1 MTQTQKGTNGPVLF
15 GSFGPKR
22 TGPNGAKLK
31 GDNLIMNNG
40 VKKAI
45 CIASTVTMCGL
56 YTLPIYAI
64 NEKDTMYCNTNNIGV
79 VYKETSNGEE
89 KNEDMPIDTSIKYYL
104 DGNEIS
110 IDDLKGKSG
119 KVKIEINFTNKDKKT
134 ETIDGKQVTMYT
146 PYIVA
151 CGTILDNEKFS
162 NVTISSGKI
171 IDNGTNSVVLGIS
184 MPGMQES
191 LNIDEID
198 IPENV
203 IIEADAKD
211 FELGNMYMYI
221 ESNVFDNDFDF
232 FDKFDGLYEKSQTLK
247 NASNQ
252 LVSGSQTLK
261 DGANTYSEK
270 MNEFNN
276 GVTTYANGVN
286 TVSSNYSKI
295 NAGITSVSKN
305 SKKIA
310 EGSSNLSNGI
320 KDLKSN
326 LANIISAIGNI
337 KTGLDGIDG
346 GISKM
351 ETAVDGSIQNITE
364 STSKNSE
371 TAKTLT
377 ALGTATETSVASL
390 KATKKA
396 LETTVSSM
404 EEDETKTELLAEI
417 AKLDEQITALGKNTA
432 TERAAYNKAMEAET
446 NQVLTGLNTL
456 KTSLETLKGVSSKVT
471 AGMNTLVAGSPELQA
486 GLDKLEDGSNTLS
499 SGAKSL
505 SDGTSTLSSG
515 AKELKNGIDTLNSN
529 TETIKSSSKQLN
541 DAAKTISDGATT
553 LSNGMK
559 QFDNDGINTI
569 YNLVNGDV
577 KGAQNRI
584 EKLMDLAK
592 NSGSYKYI
600 LKVDNLK

>member
-1 MTQTQKGTNGPVLF
+1 
-15 GSFGPKR
+15 
-22 TGPNGAKLK
+22 
-31 GDNLIMNNG
+31 MNNG

-45 CIASTVTMCGL
+45 CIASTVTICGL

-64 NEKDTMYCNTNNIGV
+64 NEKDTMYCKANNIGV

-162 NVTISSGKI
+162 NVTISSGKVI
-171 IDNGTNSVVLGIS
+171 NNGTNSVILGIS

-191 LNIDEID
+191 LDIDEID

-203 IIEADAKD
+203 VIEADAKD

-221 ESNVFDNDFDF
+221 ESNVFDNDLDF
-232 FDKFDGLYEKSQTLK
+232 LDEFDGLYEQSQTLK
-247 NASNQ
+247 DASNQ

-270 MNEFNN
+270 MGEFNT
-276 GVTTYANGVN
+276 GVATYANGVN
-286 TVSSNYSKI
+286 TVSTNYSKI
-295 NAGITSVSKN
+295 NDGISSVN
-305 SKKIA
+305 ENTKKIA
-310 EGSSNLSNGI
+310 EGSSSLSSGI

-326 LANIISAIGNI
+326 LSTIISAIGSI
-337 KTGLDGIDG
+337 KTGADAIDG

-351 ETAVDGSIQNITE
+351 ETAVDNSIENITA

-377 ALGTATETSVASL
+377 ALGTATETSVATL
-390 KATKKA
+390 KATKKN
-396 LETTVSSM
+396 LETTVNSL
-404 EEDETKTELLAEI
+404 EDGETKRELTEVV
-417 AKLDEQITALGKNTA
+417 AKLDEQILSLGKNTA
-432 TERAAYNKAMEAET
+432 TERAAYNKAMETET
-446 NQVLTGLNTL
+446 TQVLTGLNTL
-456 KTSLETLKGVSSKVT
+456 KTSLQTLKGVSSQVT
-471 AGMNTLVAGSPELQA
+471 AGINQLVSGSPELQA
-486 GLDKLEDGSNTLS
+486 GLDKLENGSDTLS

-505 SDGTSTLSSG
+505 SDGTSTLSNG
-515 AKELKNGIDTLNSN
+515 AKELKSGIDTLNSN
-529 TETIKSSSKQLN
+529 SETIKSSSSQLN
-541 DAAKTISDGATT
+541 DAAKTLSDGADT
-553 LSNGMK
+553 LSDGMK

-569 YNLVNGDV
+569 YNFVNGDV
-577 KGAQNRI
+577 KGAQNRV

-592 NSGSYKYI
+592 NSGSYKYV

>member
-1 MTQTQKGTNGPVLF
+1 
-15 GSFGPKR
+15 
-22 TGPNGAKLK
+22 
-31 GDNLIMNNG
+31 MNNG

-64 NEKDTMYCNTNNIGV
+64 NEKDTMYCKANNIGV

-162 NVTISSGKI
+162 NVTISSGKV

-191 LNIDEID
+191 LDIDEID

-203 IIEADAKD
+203 TIEADARD

-221 ESNVFDNDFDF
+221 ESNVFDNDLDF
-232 FDKFDGLYEKSQTLK
+232 LDEFDGLYEQSQTLK
-247 NASNQ
+247 DASNQ
-252 LVSGSQTLK
+252 LVSGSQTLR

-270 MNEFNN
+270 MGEFNT
-276 GVTTYANGVN
+276 GVATYANGVN
-286 TVSSNYSKI
+286 TVSANYSKI
-295 NAGITSVSKN
+295 NDGISSVN
-305 SKKIA
+305 ENTRKIA
-310 EGSSNLSNGI
+310 EGSSNLSIGI

-326 LANIISAIGNI
+326 LSDIISAIGSI
-337 KTGLDGIDG
+337 KTGADAIDG

-351 ETAVDGSIQNITE
+351 ETSVESSIYDLKKA
-364 STSKNSE
+364 TSKDSE
-371 TAKTLT
+371 TTKTLT
-377 ALGTATETSVASL
+377 ALGTATETSVTSL

-396 LETTVSSM
+396 LETTVESM
-404 EEDETKTELLAEI
+404 EDSKTKTELQTEI
-417 AKLDEQITALGKNTA
+417 TKLDEQISTLGKSTA

-446 NQVLTGLNTL
+446 KQVLTGLNSL
-456 KTSLETLKGVSSKVT
+456 KISLQTLKGVSSKVT
-471 AGMNTLVAGSPELQA
+471 AGIDQLVSGSPELQA
-486 GLDKLEDGSNTLS
+486 GLDKLETGSNTLS
-499 SGAKSL
+499 SGAKNL
-505 SDGTSTLSSG
+505 SDGTSTLSNG

-529 TETIKSSSKQLN
+529 SENIKSSSSKLN
-541 DAAKTISDGATT
+541 DAAKTLSDGATT
-553 LSNGMK
+553 LSDGMK

-569 YNLVNGDV
+569 YNFVNGDV
-577 KGAQNRI
+577 KGAQNRV

-592 NSGSYKYI
+592 NSSSYKYI

>member
-1 MTQTQKGTNGPVLF
+1 
-15 GSFGPKR
+15 
-22 TGPNGAKLK
+22 
-31 GDNLIMNNG
+31 MNNG

-45 CIASTVTMCGL
+45 SIASTVTMCGL

-64 NEKDTMYCNTNNIGV
+64 NEKDTMYCKVNNIGV

-110 IDDLKGKSG
+110 IEDLKGKSG
-119 KVKIEINFTNKDKKT
+119 KVKIEINFTNKDKKI

-171 IDNGTNSVVLGIS
+171 IDNGSNSVVLGIS

-191 LNIDEID
+191 LDIDEID

-203 IIEADAKD
+203 VIEADTKD

-221 ESNVFDNDFDF
+221 ESNVFDNDLDFLDEFD
-232 FDKFDGLYEKSQTLK
+232 DLYEQSKTLK
-247 NASNQ
+247 DASNQ
-252 LVSGSQTLK
+252 LVSGSKTLK

-270 MNEFNN
+270 MGEFNT
-276 GVTTYANGVN
+276 GVASYTNGVN
-286 TVSSNYSKI
+286 TVSTNYSKI
-295 NAGITSVSKN
+295 NDGISSVN
-305 SKKIA
+305 ENTKKIA
-310 EGSSNLSNGI
+310 EGSSNLSSGI
-320 KDLKSN
+320 NELKSN
-326 LANIISAIGNI
+326 LSTIISAIGSI
-337 KTGLDGIDG
+337 KTGADAIDG

-351 ETAVDGSIQNITE
+351 ETAVENNIETLTA
-364 STSKNSE
+364 STSKDSE

-377 ALGTATETSVASL
+377 KLGTATETSVESL
-390 KATKKA
+390 KNTKKA
-396 LETTVSSM
+396 LETTVSTM
-404 EEDETKTELLAEI
+404 EDGETKTELQTEI
-417 AKLDEQITALGKNTA
+417 AKLDEQITTLGKNTA
-432 TERAAYNKAMEAET
+432 TERAAYNKTMEAET
-446 NQVLTGLNTL
+446 TGVLTGLNTL
-456 KTSLETLKGVSSKVT
+456 KTSLQTLKGVSSKVT
-471 AGMNTLVAGSPELQA
+471 SGINQLVSGSPELQA
-486 GLDKLEDGSNTLS
+486 GLDKLESGSNTLS

-515 AKELKNGIDTLNSN
+515 AKELKSGIDTLNSN
-529 TETIKSSSKQLN
+529 SETIKSSSSQLN
-541 DAAKTISDGATT
+541 DAAKTLSDGAST
-553 LSNGMK
+553 LSDGMK

-569 YNLVNGDV
+569 YNFVNGDV
-577 KGAQNRI
+577 KGAQNRV

-592 NSGSYKYI
+592 NSGSYKYV

>member
-1 MTQTQKGTNGPVLF
+1 
-15 GSFGPKR
+15 
-22 TGPNGAKLK
+22 
-31 GDNLIMNNG
+31 MNNG

-45 CIASTVTMCGL
+45 CIASTITMCGL
-56 YTLPIYAI
+56 YTLQIYAI
-64 NEKDTMYCNTNNIGV
+64 NEKDTMYCKATNIGV
-79 VYKETSNGEE
+79 VYKTTSNGEE

-104 DGNEIS
+104 DENEIS

-119 KVKIEINFTNKDKKT
+119 KVKIEINFTNKDKKI

-162 NVTISSGKI
+162 NVTISSGKV
-171 IDNGTNSVVLGIS
+171 IDNGSNSVVLGIS

-221 ESNVFDNDFDF
+221 ESNVFDNDLDF

-295 NAGITSVSKN
+295 NAGITSVSEN

-364 STSKNSE
+364 STSKDSE

-446 NQVLTGLNTL
+446 TQVLTGLNTL

>member
-1 MTQTQKGTNGPVLF
+1 
-15 GSFGPKR
+15 
-22 TGPNGAKLK
+22 
-31 GDNLIMNNG
+31 MNDV

-45 CIASTVTMCGL
+45 CVASTVTMCGL
-56 YTLPIYAI
+56 YTMPIYAI
-64 NEKDTMYCNTNNIGV
+64 SEKDTMYCKANNIGV

-110 IDDLKGKSG
+110 IEDLKGKSG

-134 ETIDGKQVTMYT
+134 ETIDGKQVKMYT

-171 IDNGTNSVVLGIS
+171 IDNGSNSVALGIS

-191 LNIDEID
+191 LDIDEID

-203 IIEADAKD
+203 VIEADVKD

-221 ESNVFDNDFDF
+221 ESNVFDNDLEFLDE
-232 FDKFDGLYEKSQTLK
+232 FDGLYEQSQSLK
-247 NASNQ
+247 DASNQ
-252 LVSGSQTLK
+252 LVSGSETLK
-261 DGANTYSEK
+261 NGANTYSEK
-270 MNEFNN
+270 MGEFNN
-276 GVTTYANGVN
+276 GVATYANGVN
-286 TVSSNYSKI
+286 TVSTNYSKI
-295 NAGITSVSKN
+295 NDGITSVN
-305 SKKIA
+305 ENTKKIA
-310 EGSSNLSNGI
+310 EGSSSVASGI
-320 KDLKSN
+320 KDLKNN
-326 LANIISAIGNI
+326 LSTIISAIGSI
-337 KTGLDGIDG
+337 KTGADAIDG

-351 ETAVDGSIQNITE
+351 ETSVGASIENITAL
-364 STSKNSE
+364 TSKNSE

-377 ALGTATETSVASL
+377 ALGTATETSIASL

-404 EEDETKTELLAEI
+404 EEGDAKTELEAEI
-417 AKLDEQITALGKNTA
+417 KKLDEQITTLGKNTA

-446 NQVLTGLNTL
+446 TQVLTGLNTL
-456 KTSLETLKGVSSKVT
+456 KTSLGTLKGVSSQVT
-471 AGMNTLVAGSPELQA
+471 AGINQLVAGSPELQE
-486 GLDKLEDGSNTLS
+486 GLNKLESGSNTLS
-499 SGAKSL
+499 NGAKSL
-505 SDGTSTLSSG
+505 SDGTNTLSNG
-515 AKELKNGIDTLNSN
+515 ANELKSGIDTLNSN
-529 TETIKSSSKQLN
+529 TETIKSSSSQLN
-541 DAAKTISDGATT
+541 DAAKTLSDGANT
-553 LSNGMK
+553 LSDGMK

-569 YNLVNGDV
+569 YNFVNGDV
-577 KGAQNRI
+577 KGAQNRV

-592 NSGSYKYI
+592 NSGSYKYV

>member
-1 MTQTQKGTNGPVLF
+1 
-15 GSFGPKR
+15 
-22 TGPNGAKLK
+22 
-31 GDNLIMNNG
+31 MNNG

-45 CIASTVTMCGL
+45 CIASTITMCGL
-56 YTLPIYAI
+56 YTMPIYAI
-64 NEKDTMYCNTNNIGV
+64 NEKDTMYCKATNIGV

-104 DGNEIS
+104 DENEIS

-162 NVTISSGKI
+162 YVTISSGKV
-171 IDNGTNSVVLGIS
+171 IDNGSNSVVLGIS

-191 LNIDEID
+191 LDIDEID

-203 IIEADAKD
+203 VIEADAKD

-221 ESNVFDNDFDF
+221 ESNVFDNDLDF
-232 FDKFDGLYEKSQTLK
+232 LDELDDLYEQSKTLK
-247 NASNQ
+247 DASNQ
-252 LVSGSQTLK
+252 LVSGSRTLK

-270 MNEFNN
+270 MGEFNT
-276 GVTTYANGVN
+276 GVATYANGVN
-286 TVSSNYSKI
+286 TVSTNYSKI
-295 NAGITSVSKN
+295 NDGISSVN
-305 SKKIA
+305 ENTKKIA
-310 EGSSNLSNGI
+310 EGSSNLSSGI

-326 LANIISAIGNI
+326 LSTIISAIESI
-337 KTGLDGIDG
+337 KTGADAIDG

-351 ETAVDGSIQNITE
+351 ETSVENNIETLTA
-364 STSKNSE
+364 STSKDSE
-371 TAKTLT
+371 TAKTL
-377 ALGTATETSVASL
+377 AKLGTATETSVESL
-390 KATKKA
+390 KATKNA
-396 LETTVSSM
+396 LETTVSNM
-404 EEDETKTELLAEI
+404 EDDETKTELQTEI
-417 AKLDEQITALGKNTA
+417 AKLDEQITTLGKNTA

-446 NQVLTGLNTL
+446 TQVLTGLNTL
-456 KTSLETLKGVSSKVT
+456 KTSLQTLKGVSSKVT
-471 AGMNTLVAGSPELQA
+471 DGINQLVSGSPELQA
-486 GLDKLEDGSNTLS
+486 GLDKLETGSNTLS
-499 SGAKSL
+499 SGAKNL

-515 AKELKNGIDTLNSN
+515 AKELKSGIDTLNSN
-529 TETIKSSSKQLN
+529 SETIKSSSSQLN
-541 DAAKTISDGATT
+541 DAAKTLSDGAKT
-553 LSNGMK
+553 LSDGMK

-569 YNLVNGDV
+569 YNFVNGDV
-577 KGAQNRI
+577 KGAQNRV

-592 NSGSYKYI
+592 NSGSYKYV

>member
-1 MTQTQKGTNGPVLF
+1 
-15 GSFGPKR
+15 
-22 TGPNGAKLK
+22 
-31 GDNLIMNNG
+31 MNNG

-64 NEKDTMYCNTNNIGV
+64 NEKDTMYCKVNNIGV

-110 IDDLKGKSG
+110 IEDLKGKSG
-119 KVKIEINFTNKDKKT
+119 KVKIEINFTNKDKKI

-171 IDNGTNSVVLGIS
+171 IDNGSNSVVLGIS

-191 LNIDEID
+191 LDIDEID

-203 IIEADAKD
+203 VIEADTKD

-221 ESNVFDNDFDF
+221 ESNVFDNDLDFLDEFD
-232 FDKFDGLYEKSQTLK
+232 DLYEQSKTLK
-247 NASNQ
+247 DASNQ
-252 LVSGSQTLK
+252 LVSGSKT
-261 DGANTYSEK
+261 SEK
-270 MNEFNN
+270 MGEFNT
-276 GVTTYANGVN
+276 GVASYTNGVN
-286 TVSSNYSKI
+286 TVSTNYSKI
-295 NAGITSVSKN
+295 NDGISSVN
-305 SKKIA
+305 ENTKKIA
-310 EGSSNLSNGI
+310 EGSSNLSSGI
-320 KDLKSN
+320 NELKSN
-326 LANIISAIGNI
+326 LSTIISAIGSI
-337 KTGLDGIDG
+337 KTGADAIDG

-351 ETAVDGSIQNITE
+351 ETAVENNIETLTA
-364 STSKNSE
+364 STSKDSE

-377 ALGTATETSVASL
+377 KLGTATETSVESL
-390 KATKKA
+390 KNTKKA
-396 LETTVSSM
+396 LETTVSTM
-404 EEDETKTELLAEI
+404 EDGETKTELQTEI
-417 AKLDEQITALGKNTA
+417 AKLDEQITTLGKNTA
-432 TERAAYNKAMEAET
+432 TERAAYNKTMEAET
-446 NQVLTGLNTL
+446 TGVLTGLNTL
-456 KTSLETLKGVSSKVT
+456 KTSLQTLKGVSSKVT
-471 AGMNTLVAGSPELQA
+471 SGINQLVSGSPELQA
-486 GLDKLEDGSNTLS
+486 GLDKLESGSNTLS

-505 SDGTSTLSSG
+505 SDGTSTLFSG
-515 AKELKNGIDTLNSN
+515 AKELKSGIDTLNSN
-529 TETIKSSSKQLN
+529 SETIKSSSSQLN
-541 DAAKTISDGATT
+541 DAAKTLSDGAST
-553 LSNGMK
+553 LSDGMK

-569 YNLVNGDV
+569 YNFVNGDV
-577 KGAQNRI
+577 KGAQNRV

-592 NSGSYKYI
+592 NSGSYKYV